1 MRKGLLSQ
9 ANSRKKKKKRCQ
21 DKKRIR
27 VSFVLLIC
35 GIIPINVNLKE
46 RGQQRLLESR
56 LSKEIVRIV

>member
-9 ANSRKKKKKRCQ
+9 AKSRKKKKRCQ